1 MKKKEIGILGL
12 GSMGTAIAKHLKKKY
27 KIYGYDIKKFNT
39 LKSSKNF
46 FFTKN
51 LKEIFLKT
59 NIFIVIV
66 LDEDQCQTIFD
77 SFIDIKKRLKIKKN
91 YTIINCTT
99 VSPNWVKKTYK
110 KLQKNNFEYIDCP
123 VSGGPKKAIN
133 GKLSLMISSKKN
145 IYKKNLTLLRD
156 IGNNIYNLGNKI
168 GTGSTVKII
177 NNSLAGIQ
185 IISAAEAIIL
195 AKKEKINLKKI
206 FKIINNSS
214 GHSWMFND
222 RGKRMIDKKYF
233 KPLSRL
239 SIFKKDMKLA
249 NKLLKKHYL
258 NLPLT
263 KIALKIYEM
272 GCKQGLENF
281 DDSAVIRLL
290 DKRADY

>member
-1 MKKKEIGILGL
+1 MRKEIGIIGL
-12 GSMGTAIAKHLKKKY
+12 GSMGSAIATHLKKKY
-27 KIYGYDIKKFNT
+27 KIYGYDIKKYNSFR
-39 LKSSKNF
+39 SSRNF
-46 FFTKN
+46 FLIKN

-59 NIFIVIV
+59 NIFIIIV
-66 LDEDQCQTIFD
+66 LDENQCQKILNK
-77 SFIDIKKRLKIKKN
+77 FIDIKKRLKINKN

-99 VSPNWVKKTYK
+99 VSPNWVKKIYK
-110 KLQKNNFEYIDCP
+110 KLEKNNFEYIDCP
-123 VSGGPKKAIN
+123 VSGGPKKAVN
-133 GKLSLMISSKKN
+133 GKLSLMISSKIKP
-145 IYKKNLTLLRD
+145 YKKNLTLLKD
-156 IGNNIYNLGNKI
+156 MGNNIYNLGNKI
-168 GTGSTVKII
+168 GTGSTIKII
-177 NNSLAGIQ
+177 NNCLAGIQ

-222 RGKRMIDKKYF
+222 RGKRMMDKKYF

-249 NKLLKKHYL
+249 NKLRKKHYL

-281 DDSAVIRLL
+281 DDSAVISLL
-290 DKRADY
+290 DKKAEY

>member
-1 MKKKEIGILGL
+1 MKNEISILGL

-27 KIYGYDIKKFNT
+27 KIYGYDIKKFNN
-39 LKSSKNF
+39 LKLSKNF
-46 FFTKN
+46 FFVKN

-59 NIFIVIV
+59 NIFIIIV
-66 LDEDQCQTIFD
+66 LNEDQCQKIFNT
-77 SFIDIKKRLKIKKN
+77 FIDLKKRLKINKN
-91 YTIINCTT
+91 CTIINCTT
-99 VSPNWVKKTYK
+99 VSPNWVKKIYK
-110 KLQKNNFEYIDCP
+110 KLQENNFEYIDCP
-123 VSGGPKKAIN
+123 VSGGPKKALN

-222 RGKRMIDKKYF
+222 RGKRMIEKKYF

-249 NKLLKKHYL
+249 NKLIKKHYL

-263 KIALKIYEM
+263 KTALKIYVK
-272 GCKQGLENF
+272 GCRQGFENF
-281 DDSAVIRLL
+281 DDSAVIKLL
-290 DKRADY
+290 NK

>member
-1 MKKKEIGILGL
+1 MKREIGILGL
-12 GSMGTAIAKHLKKKY
+12 GSMGTAIALNLQKKY
-27 KIYGYDIKKFNT
+27 KIFGYDINKHNRI
-39 LKSSKNF
+39 KSSKNF
-46 FFTKN
+46 FFVKN

-59 NIFIVIV
+59 NIFIIIV
-66 LDEDQCQTIFD
+66 LNENQCQKIFNK
-77 SFIDIKKRLKIKKN
+77 FIEIKKNLKITKN

-99 VSPNWVKKTYK
+99 VSPNWVKKIYK
-110 KLQKNNFEYIDCP
+110 KLEKNNFNYIDCP
-123 VSGGPKKAIN
+123 ISGGPKKAIN
-133 GKLSLMISSKKN
+133 GELSLMLSSKK
-145 IYKKNLTLLRD
+145 ITYKKNLALLKN

-177 NNSLAGIQ
+177 NNCLAGIQ
-185 IISAAEAIIL
+185 IVSAAEAITL

-214 GHSWMFND
+214 GQSWMFAD
-222 RGKRMIDKKYF
+222 RGKRMIEKKYF

-249 NKLLKKHYL
+249 NKLRKKHFI

-263 KIALKIYEM
+263 IAALKMYEN

-290 DKRADY
+290 EKKRVN

>member
-1 MKKKEIGILGL
+1 MKNQIGILGL

-27 KIYGYDIKKFNT
+27 KIYGYDIKKNNT

-46 FFTKN
+46 FFVKN

-59 NIFIVIV
+59 NIFIIIV
-66 LDEDQCQTIFD
+66 LDEVQCQKIFNT
-77 SFIDIKKRLKIKKN
+77 FIDLKKRLEINKN

-99 VSPNWVKKTYK
+99 VSPNWVKKIYK

-123 VSGGPKKAIN
+123 VSGGPKKAVN
-133 GKLSLMISSKKN
+133 GKLSLMISSREN
-145 IYKKNLTLLRD
+145 IYKKNLNLLKYM
-156 IGNNIYNLGNKI
+156 GNNIYNLGNKI

-222 RGKRMIDKKYF
+222 RGKRMIDKNYF
-233 KPLSRL
+233 TPLSRL

-263 KIALKIYEM
+263 KIALKIYEL

-281 DDSAVIRLL
+281 DDSAVIRIL
-290 DKRADY
+290 DKRIN

>member
-1 MKKKEIGILGL
+1 MRKEIGIIGL
-12 GSMGTAIAKHLKKKY
+12 GSMGSAIATHLKKKY
-27 KIYGYDIKKFNT
+27 KIYGYDIKKYNNF
-39 LKSSKNF
+39 KSGRNF
-46 FFTKN
+46 FFIKN
-51 LKEIFLKT
+51 LKEFFLKT
-59 NIFIVIV
+59 NIFIIIV
-66 LDEDQCQTIFD
+66 LDENQCQKILNK
-77 SFIDIKKRLKIKKN
+77 FIEIKKRLKINKN

-99 VSPNWVKKTYK
+99 VSPNWVKKIYK
-110 KLQKNNFEYIDCP
+110 KLEKNNFEYIDCP
-123 VSGGPKKAIN
+123 VSGGPKKAVN
-133 GKLSLMISSKKN
+133 GKLSLMISSKIKP
-145 IYKKNLTLLRD
+145 YKKNLTLLKD
-156 IGNNIYNLGNKI
+156 MGNNIYNLGNKI
-168 GTGSTVKII
+168 GTGSTIKII
-177 NNSLAGIQ
+177 NNCLAGIQ

-249 NKLLKKHYL
+249 NKLRKKHYL

-281 DDSAVIRLL
+281 DDSAVINLL
-290 DKRADY
+290 DKKADY

>member
-1 MKKKEIGILGL
+1 MSKEIGIIGL
-12 GSMGTAIAKHLKKKY
+12 GSMGSAIVTHLKKKY
-27 KIYGYDIKKFNT
+27 KIYGYDIKKYNSFR
-39 LKSSKNF
+39 SSRNF
-46 FFTKN
+46 FLIKN

-59 NIFIVIV
+59 NIFIIIV
-66 LDEDQCQTIFD
+66 LDENQCQKILNK
-77 SFIDIKKRLKIKKN
+77 FIDIKKRLKINKN

-99 VSPNWVKKTYK
+99 VSPNWVKKIYK
-110 KLQKNNFEYIDCP
+110 KLEKNNFEYIDCP
-123 VSGGPKKAIN
+123 VSGGPKKAVN
-133 GKLSLMISSKKN
+133 GKLSLMISSKIKP
-145 IYKKNLTLLRD
+145 YKKNLTLLKD
-156 IGNNIYNLGNKI
+156 MGNNIYNMGNKI

-177 NNSLAGIQ
+177 NNCLAGIQ

-195 AKKEKINLKKI
+195 AKREKINLKKI

-222 RGKRMIDKKYF
+222 RGKRMMDKKYF

-239 SIFKKDMKLA
+239 SIFRKDMKLA
-249 NKLLKKHYL
+249 NKLRKKHYL

-281 DDSAVIRLL
+281 DDSAVINLL
-290 DKRADY
+290 DKKADY

>member
-1 MKKKEIGILGL
+1 MKKEIGILGL
-12 GSMGTAIAKHLKKKY
+12 GSMGTAIALNLKKKY
-27 KIYGYDIKKFNT
+27 KIFGYDINKHNKI
-39 LKSSKNF
+39 KSSKNF
-46 FFTKN
+46 FFVKN

-59 NIFIVIV
+59 NIFIIIV
-66 LDEDQCQTIFD
+66 LNENQCQKVFNK
-77 SFIDIKKRLKIKKN
+77 FIEIKKNLKINKN

-110 KLQKNNFEYIDCP
+110 KLEKNNFDYIDCP

-133 GKLSLMISSKKN
+133 GKLSLILSSKKVT
-145 IYKKNLTLLRD
+145 YKKNLALLKN

-177 NNSLAGIQ
+177 NNCLAGIQ
-185 IISAAEAIIL
+185 IVSAAEAITL

-214 GHSWMFND
+214 GQSWMFAD
-222 RGKRMIDKKYF
+222 RGKRMIEKKYF

-249 NKLLKKHYL
+249 DQLRKKHFI

-263 KIALKIYEM
+263 KVSLKMYEK
-272 GCKQGLENF
+272 GCEQGLENF
-281 DDSAVIRLL
+281 DDSGVIRLL
-290 DKRADY
+290 EKSS

>member
-1 MKKKEIGILGL
+1 MKREIGILGL
-12 GSMGTAIAKHLKKKY
+12 GSMGTAIALNLKKKY
-27 KIYGYDIKKFNT
+27 KIFGYDINKHNKI
-39 LKSSKNF
+39 KSSKNF
-46 FFTKN
+46 IFVKN

-59 NIFIVIV
+59 NIFIIIV
-66 LDEDQCQTIFD
+66 LNENQCQKIFNK
-77 SFIDIKKRLKIKKN
+77 FIEIKKNLKIKKN

-110 KLQKNNFEYIDCP
+110 KLEKNNFDYIDCP

-133 GKLSLMISSKKN
+133 GKLSLMLSSKK
-145 IYKKNLTLLRD
+145 ITYKKNLALLKN

-177 NNSLAGIQ
+177 NNCLAGIQ
-185 IISAAEAIIL
+185 IVSAAEAITL

-214 GHSWMFND
+214 GQSWMFAD
-222 RGKRMIDKKYF
+222 RGKRMIEKKYF

-249 NKLLKKHYL
+249 NKLRKKHFI

-263 KIALKIYEM
+263 IAALKMYEN

-290 DKRADY
+290 EKKRVN

>member
-1 MKKKEIGILGL
+1 MKKEIGILGL
-12 GSMGTAIAKHLKKKY
+12 GSMGTAIALNLKKKY
-27 KIYGYDIKKFNT
+27 KIFGYDINKHNKI
-39 LKSSKNF
+39 KSSKNF
-46 FFTKN
+46 FFVKN

-59 NIFIVIV
+59 NIFIIIV
-66 LDEDQCQTIFD
+66 LNENQCQKILNK
-77 SFIDIKKRLKIKKN
+77 FIEIKKNLKITKN

-99 VSPNWVKKTYK
+99 VSPNWVKKIYK
-110 KLQKNNFEYIDCP
+110 KLEKNNFDYIDCP

-133 GKLSLMISSKKN
+133 GKLSLMLSSKKV
-145 IYKKNLTLLRD
+145 IYKKNLALLKN

-177 NNSLAGIQ
+177 NNCLAGIQ
-185 IISAAEAIIL
+185 IVSAAEAITL

-214 GHSWMFND
+214 GQSWMFAD
-222 RGKRMIDKKYF
+222 RGKRMIEKKYF

-249 NKLLKKHYL
+249 NKLRKKHFI

-263 KIALKIYEM
+263 IAALKMFEN

-290 DKRADY
+290 EKKRVN

>member
-1 MKKKEIGILGL
+1 MRKEVGIIGL
-12 GSMGTAIAKHLKKKY
+12 GSMGTAISLNLKKKY
-27 KIYGYDIKKFNT
+27 KIYGYDVKKFNNV
-39 LKSSKNF
+39 KSSKNF
-46 FFTKN
+46 FFVKN

-59 NIFIVIV
+59 DIFIIIV
-66 LDEDQCQTIFD
+66 LNEDQCQTILNK
-77 SFIDIKKRLKIKKN
+77 FINLKKRLKIKKN
-91 YTIINCTT
+91 CTIINCTT
-99 VSPNWVKKTYK
+99 VSPNWVKKIYK

-123 VSGGPKKAIN
+123 VSGGPKKATN

-145 IYKKNLTLLRD
+145 VYKKNLTLLQD
-156 IGNNIYNLGNKI
+156 MGSNIYNLGNKI
-168 GTGSTVKII
+168 STGSTVKII

-239 SIFKKDMKLA
+239 SIFRKDMKLV

-263 KIALKIYEM
+263 KIALKIYEK
-272 GCKQGLENF
+272 GCREGLENF

-290 DKRADY
+290 DKRTDY